1 MKRNYRHKGWMNVF
15 RFMNVVFKA
24 NRDTHVGDL
33 ESNNDE
39 PKLTLASLIAKREQ
53 HVDKLIILNV
63 SADIDQIFALI
74 HSK

>member
-1 MKRNYRHKGWMNVF
+1 MNVF

>member
-1 MKRNYRHKGWMNVF
+1 MNVF
-15 RFMNVVFKA
+15 RLMNVVFKA
-24 NRDTHVGDL
+24 NLDPHVGDL

-39 PKLTLASLIAKREQ
+39 PKLTLARLIAKREQ